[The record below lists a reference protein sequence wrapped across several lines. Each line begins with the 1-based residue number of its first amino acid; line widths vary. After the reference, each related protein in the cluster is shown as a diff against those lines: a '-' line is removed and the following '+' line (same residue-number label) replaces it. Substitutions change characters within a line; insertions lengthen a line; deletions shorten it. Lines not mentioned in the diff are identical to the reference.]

1 MNDSTTLSEL
11 LDLQLHKSE
20 EEVKNIVDKSVNE
33 MAMEKV
39 LNDLNATWKSLEFDT
54 EPHERTKLKIIRK
67 QEEVLETLEENQVQL
82 QNMMSS
88 KYIAYF
94 LEDVTKWQT
103 NLSNADQVINSWME
117 VNIQLILFISQ

>member
-11 LDLQLHKSE
+11 LDLQLHKFE
-20 EEVKNIVDKSVNE
+20 EEVKNIVDKSVKE

-39 LNDLNATWKSLEFDT
+39 LSDLNSTWKTLEFHT
-54 EPHERTKLKIIRK
+54 EVHDRTKMKILRIS
-67 QEEVLETLEENQVQL
+67 EEILETLEENQVQL
-82 QNMMSS
+82 QNMISS

-103 NLSNADQVINSWME
+103 NLSNADQVITSWME
-117 VNIQLILFISQ
+117 VKLVFEFS